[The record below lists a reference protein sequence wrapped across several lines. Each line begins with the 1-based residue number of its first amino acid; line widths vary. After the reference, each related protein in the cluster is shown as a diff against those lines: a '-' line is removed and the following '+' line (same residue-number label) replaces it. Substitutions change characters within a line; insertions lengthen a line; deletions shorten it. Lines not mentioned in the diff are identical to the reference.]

1 MINPYTYTILND
13 GSNCILKEETNLWFH
28 YAIDF
33 PSAQSAKYLGNSQVQ
48 GEYLLPKTNG
58 KVPLAILVHGMGDRS
73 VIPCKL
79 IARTLAKQGIASFI
93 LYLIFHTIRVP
104 QHIKEKYPRL
114 TPDEWFE
121 SYRVSVTDVRQ
132 VADWAVSR
140 PEIDTD
146 KISVAGISFGGFI
159 SSIAMALDPRLKSG
173 IFIVSGGNSDKITKH
188 SLLLRRQYKLE
199 ETEFQDAQERYARY
213 LNEVSKK
220 GFENVEAVKNSYLT
234 DPMTFAG
241 YIRNRPLLMLN
252 ALWDEMIP
260 RTATLDL
267 WKAYGEPP
275 ITWYPATHASIW
287 LWYPLM
293 GRKISNFLE
302 SHLKRIGG

>member
-33 PSAQSAKYLGNSQVQ
+33 HSAQSAKYLGNSQVQ